1 MKLATL
7 AAALLTPPPRSD
19 ATLRFRDAASG
30 TPVVLVGTMH
40 CNPTSCA
47 LAKRTVRQTA
57 REQGLSS
64 VLLELC
70 DARWNSTR
78 AEQIL
83 ENRQTEEAAA
93 DADDP
98 VQRFRR
104 FLYEDEF
111 QASFEAAHAL
121 GVRVELADQ
130 PIKETLQRLSQ
141 EASATVS
148 DMRSADGWRRI
159 AADVR
164 KAYLQY
170 RGVPADDGGS
180 GAEGGGVGGAAG
192 GAEVDAPRIGLRS
205 VLDPALVA
213 GYPVALLRYFSL
225 SPALFGTV
233 LGGAFVLDA
242 FLQALAS
249 DPGFLGAIE
258 PALEAALTV
267 AIGTVAVRV
276 GLVALLEERNYVL
289 ARSIR
294 RACREQPAAADGGGE
309 PPAVVAVLGMAHLNG
324 VRQLLSQSRPI

>member
-205 VLDPALVA
+205 VL
-213 GYPVALLRYFSL
+213 